1 MTTESSIQSTLKQA
15 LEACGYI
22 VGEVAKGRSA
32 KATGAWTGTTPGLPD
47 ILVSHPNW
55 HDGMWLGI
63 ELKTPTGKLRREQA
77 ILHAQ
82 GRTIVARSV
91 VEGLTAVFDVD
102 SIEGRSAWEDPSRLR
117 RMIKEFG
124 DSN

>member
-1 MTTESSIQSTLKQA
+1 
-15 LEACGYI
+15 
-22 VGEVAKGRSA
+22 
-32 KATGAWTGTTPGLPD
+32 
-47 ILVSHPNW
+47 
-55 HDGMWLGI
+55 MWLGI
-63 ELKTPTGKLRREQA
+63 ELKTPTSKLRREQA